1 MWSAMAGAYWIRWGE
16 RGRGRRAYRGDCSS
30 ASSLV
35 SWIMEMKNPHVIW
48 ASVAIVAMLL
58 AASVTLVAL
67 GKDVII
73 ILSLAG
79 MVAVPVLAAFGVAV
93 YQKIDQVKEQG
104 NGNVE
109 RGHEFLKELLKQQQD
124 NQNQL
129 TALAMSMTPNSASP
143 VVVEEEKPKDGL

>member
-1 MWSAMAGAYWIRWGE
+1 
-16 RGRGRRAYRGDCSS
+16 
-30 ASSLV
+30 
-35 SWIMEMKNPHVIW
+35 MKNPHVIW